1 MSYSPIQR
9 AYTLAYEF
17 LKSLKHSITPQG
29 YTLAFYPE
37 GPDAIFIK
45 NPSIVEDWF
54 LNVVERHGRRA
65 VRITPDNF
73 NRLFPPPGPEQLRLD
88 LEGRTK

>member
-17 LKSLKHSITPQG
+17 LKFLKHSITPQD
-29 YTLAFYPE
+29 YALAFYPE
-37 GPDAIFIK
+37 GSDAVFIK
-45 NPSIVEDWF
+45 NPSIGEDWF
-54 LNVVERHGRRA
+54 LNVVEYHGRRA
-65 VRITPDNF
+65 VRITQDNF
-73 NRLFPPPGPEQLRLD
+73 NRLFPPPDPKQLRLD